1 MLRHDARGQLRRGPL
16 PGVGL
21 REAGCL
27 SLDLLQKRA
36 ADAMDGMRFIAIEHT
51 QSYGREV
58 AQFDGA
64 FARTKLKLPRY
75 NGRYGRQ
82 LMAAALRA

>member
-36 ADAMDGMRFIAIEHT
+36 ADAT

>member
-36 ADAMDGMRFIAIEHT
+36 ADATPGVAGRTIEASTRRFD
-51 QSYGREV
+51 SDPRL
-58 AQFDGA
+58 QFQTSFG
-64 FARTKLKLPRY
+64 
-75 NGRYGRQ
+75 
-82 LMAAALRA
+82 